1 MAEAHEQPA
10 VWLTVKQAAARMQVG
25 PRLVYRSVASGR
37 LRAARIG
44 NRRDLRFL
52 PEWVDAFLIASS
64 TVVEVRR

>member
-1 MAEAHEQPA
+1 MAEAQPA

-52 PEWVDAFLIASS
+52 AAWVDEFLIASS
-64 TVVEVRR
+64 EPIEVKR